1 LYSGDVRAEMLDGQ
15 ELARQE
21 GESQQKA
28 QQTQQVV
35 DDDVEQRLEAR
46 THWQKVDSQVQGT
59 GGNGR

>member
-1 LYSGDVRAEMLDGQ
+1 MLDGQ
-15 ELARQE
+15 EIARQE

-46 THWQKVDSQVQGT
+46 THWQKLDSQVQGT